1 MPDKHEV
8 GGSSPLGPTRNLL
21 KKDFTFSLFTL
32 HSSLLAKK
40 KERKERRNGDN
51 YKPFYGGVAQLG
63 EHLPCKQGVMG
74 SNPIIS
80 TNVVKVR
87 SKREKRR
94 SNFFTLHYYLFTK
107 RSAYWLIAQV
117 VRARA

>member
-80 TNVVKVR
+80 TRPQCGRPNFDQLRRESEDNTRGWRKVAN
-87 SKREKRR
+87 SILIWAH
-94 SNFFTLHYYLFTK
+94 S
-107 RSAYWLIAQV
+107 SAG
-117 VRARA
+117 

>member
-21 KKDFTFSLFTL
+21 KKDFTSSLFTL
-32 HSSLLAKK
+32 HSSPLAKK

-80 TNVVKVR
+80 TSAQSAQRKIENGKWKVK
-87 SKREKRR
+87 
-94 SNFFTLHYYLFTK
+94 
-107 RSAYWLIAQV
+107 
-117 VRARA
+117 